1 MKIYSQGDQAI
12 VIAVEKDVSK
22 NVTTELIAV
31 RNHLLEKD
39 LPFITEIVPTESDMM
54 ICYDARD
61 MIKHHNITSPF
72 QYMKALSNIY
82 SRRNKTIRNEQR

>member
-31 RNHLLEKD
+31 RNHLLEKR
-39 LPFITEIVPTESDMM
+39 F
-54 ICYDARD
+54 A
-61 MIKHHNITSPF
+61 
-72 QYMKALSNIY
+72 IY
-82 SRRNKTIRNEQR
+82 N

>member
-31 RNHLLEKD
+31 RN
-39 LPFITEIVPTESDMM
+39 
-54 ICYDARD
+54 
-61 MIKHHNITSPF
+61 
-72 QYMKALSNIY
+72 
-82 SRRNKTIRNEQR
+82 